1 MRIKISIFIASLFFC
16 IYSFAVDFTQ
26 IEKDLNGDGLVGWI
40 HGSVENQSM
49 FVFTYRNPDDFFDY
63 VQMSLVSDD
72 DAMLKQLAAYSRH
85 DKVKVKGS
93 FLENPSPQKH
103 IDVSSIELLKKFT
116 SGYPSDS
123 YDHMTNIPEE
133 LMSKT
138 RASFV
143 VHAVAEEGQIL
154 VLEYKDA
161 IVPVFVR
168 NGALTK
174 DLYRNDV
181 IELSYRVQKYPD
193 QPLHLRIN
201 ENEDGA
207 VKVLQSM
214 KAIDGKPGSITG
226 ALVLFP
232 KSPEIS
238 FDVFAVEEILEGG
251 LKRQYTI
258 VNFEDMDLF
267 TKMREKLSAKWNEY
281 PGQYINSRNK
291 LVSTRIRVKASGM
304 FNEVS
309 ASQANPQ
316 ILFKTLDDV
325 QIIEE

>member
-1 MRIKISIFIASLFFC
+1 MIQKFLTVFLALFFS
-16 IYSFAVDFTQ
+16 ISSFAVDFTQ
-26 IEKDLNGDGLVGWI
+26 IEKDLKGDGLVGWI
-40 HGSVENQSM
+40 HGSVEVQNL
-49 FVFTYRNPDDFFDY
+49 FVFTYRNPEDFFDY
-63 VQMSLVSDD
+63 VQMSLVSEDP
-72 DAMLKQLAAYSRH
+72 AMLKTLATFSRN
-85 DKVKVKGS
+85 DKVKIKGS

-103 IDVSSIELLKKFT
+103 ILVSAAEMVKKYD

-123 YDHMTNIPEE
+123 YDRVAKIPDD
-133 LMSKT
+133 LLNKT
-138 RASFV
+138 TATFL

-154 VLEYKDA
+154 VVEYKDA
-161 IVPVFVR
+161 ILPIFVR
-168 NGALTK
+168 NGELTK
-174 DLYRNDV
+174 NLFRND
-181 IELSYRVQKYPD
+181 IVQLNFKIQSYPD
-193 QPLHLRIN
+193 QPVHLRVN
-201 ENEDGA
+201 ESVPDA
-207 VKVLQSM
+207 VKVIQSA
-214 KAIDGKPGSITG
+214 KAMNGTEGSITG

-238 FDVFAVEEILEGG
+238 FNVFAVEELLPEG

-267 TKMREKLSAKWNEY
+267 TKMREKLQAAWDKY

-291 LVSTRIRVKASGM
+291 LVSTHVKVKVSGV

-316 ILFKTLDDV
+316 ILFTTLDDV